1 MSGSQCD
8 SDQLGSLPEAA
19 LRAPWHLACIRG
31 PHQGIIALPGNTPSQ
46 FPAECETL
54 SDSSHDQRIRL
65 IPRDESSQISVK
77 ARRLGIWRRVSPSC
91 TYRVGPALKVKVRF
105 SHSTDFYVYRARP
118 RILSF
123 PDAVQR
129 RGFAL
134 PAVSFIGFLPIAV
147 FMGVRISMMG
157 VGQGSY
163 FFLAALPLAVILF
176 SLGLRYFRHGSQG
189 KRLDAAAVA
198 LVLQVS
204 AARSSLRFALYPS
217 VVGRGKPWLLE
228 PSGAPEA
235 TSFQSST
242 GKLGTFAQ
250 ENLSHHYYAAL
261 GPQAQLMVFWFASQ
275 IATQAGGAH
284 LHFSGSPPL
293 ILGTAGPDSVHIFL
307 HGLGDEWKPQG
318 KAHEAE
324 TERGTEEIHLA
335 WAYSYAEL
343 PTWCEAVIPADK
355 APVSLGWWQMITHAH
370 SRASIPNDCDFTEL
384 FWDGIDT
391 NDSLRT
397 PIGQDSTGEVSIDLV
412 SEGPHALI
420 AGTTGSGKSEA
431 LRTWLLGLCARYSPT
446 RLRLVLVDY
455 KGGSALAPLVRLPH
469 TEAVLTDLDPGQSA
483 RALRG
488 LASCLAQR
496 ENDFAKL
503 QVKDLQ
509 QWYERYQ
516 QDKAPLPPPRILIVV
531 DEFRVL
537 ADLHPTTMEIF
548 SRLASQGR
556 SLGLHLLYA
565 TQHPSGAVNTT
576 MRANTELRIALRTIT
591 EAESLDIIGSGA
603 AARIPRIPGRAII
616 GSGREVQFAYCH
628 DAEDVIRTI
637 RDLCFVDECQK
648 SMSQSH
654 PLWCPPLPS
663 HIPPAQLKEMN
674 VAHCDEGVIL
684 GLRDGIDTGTHCPL
698 VWQHGNIL
706 FSGVGSS
713 RLKLGRIAR
722 SCAFVLSDALGLP
735 VYGMSLEAGSA
746 GLQPGGSGCESY
758 PFLIRNTLDLG
769 VFCEAITDYS
779 PCVLWIEN
787 IENVLHSM
795 EECFGVLRAHQMWG
809 QFTRACDGTEVILV
823 ASEGSG
829 TFAHRSRYG
838 SFEHNWCDI
847 PSRDIASNSGFIGQ
861 AQLTNQPGQLWNPTQ
876 ETMMALPI
884 EHPGPKLIV
893 HLRSWDTMLQR
904 SMEISSA
911 VAIRRPLGPNAS
923 MMTRR
928 GLCSPYIHRFPKTP
942 LSEKTAVASR
952 TKIDVDMHVLG
963 IEIRYGS
970 HLKRFLFSEHKCIL
984 IGDENSI
991 LASVLKTI
999 NPSCSVDYFEQT
1011 CWLKALSMPYELLFF
1026 PNPPGDAL
1034 RIIAQSCQDFP
1045 SSLYAHSWNSY
1056 SGVIIHHGSTRRFV
1070 LSFK

>member
-8 SDQLGSLPEAA
+8 SDQLASLPEAA

-31 PHQGIIALPGNTPSQ
+31 PHQGIIALPGNTPPQ

-54 SDSSHDQRIRL
+54 SDSSRDQRMRL

-77 ARRLGIWRRVSPSC
+77 ARRLGIWKRVSPSC

-123 PDAVQR
+123 PDADQR

-147 FMGVRISMMG
+147 FMGVRISMTG
-157 VGQGSY
+157 VGHGSY

-176 SLGLRYFRHGSQG
+176 SFGFRRFQQRSQG

-198 LVLQVS
+198 LLLQVS

-217 VVGRGKPWLLE
+217 LVGRGKPWLLE

-235 TSFQSST
+235 TSSQSST
-242 GKLGTFAQ
+242 GRLGPFAE
-250 ENLSHHYYAAL
+250 ENSSHHYYAAL

-284 LHFSGSPPL
+284 LHFTGSPPL

-307 HGLGDEWKPQG
+307 HGLGDDWKPQG
-318 KAHEAE
+318 KAREVE
-324 TERGTEEIHLA
+324 TERGIEEIHLA

-355 APVSLGWWQMITHAH
+355 APVSLGWWQMITRAH
-370 SRASIPNDCDFTEL
+370 SRASIPNNCDFTEL
-384 FWDGIDT
+384 SWNGIDT

-496 ENDFAKL
+496 EADFAQL

-509 QWYERYQ
+509 QWYEHYRQ
-516 QDKAPLPPPRILIVV
+516 GKAPLPPPRILIVV

-537 ADLHPTTMEIF
+537 ADLHPTTLEIF

-603 AARIPRIPGRAII
+603 AARILRIPGRAFI
-616 GSGREVQFAYCH
+616 GSGHEVQFAYCH
-628 DAEDVIRTI
+628 DVEDVIGKIKDRS
-637 RDLCFVDECQK
+637 FADECGNLTRQRT
-648 SMSQSH
+648 

-663 HIPPAQLKEMN
+663 HIPSAQLKDMN
-674 VAHCDEGVIL
+674 TAGCEGVVL

-698 VWQHGNIL
+698 VWKHGNIL
-706 FSGVGSS
+706 LSGVGSS

-722 SCAFVLSDALGLP
+722 SCAFALSDALGLP
-735 VYGMSLEAGSA
+735 VYGMSLEAENA
-746 GLQPGGSGCESY
+746 GTQPGG
-758 PFLIRNTLDLG
+758 P
-769 VFCEAITDYS
+769 
-779 PCVLWIEN
+779 
-787 IENVLHSM
+787 
-795 EECFGVLRAHQMWG
+795 
-809 QFTRACDGTEVILV
+809 
-823 ASEGSG
+823 GSK
-829 TFAHRSRYG
+829 S
-838 SFEHNWCDI
+838 
-847 PSRDIASNSGFIGQ
+847 
-861 AQLTNQPGQLWNPTQ
+861 
-876 ETMMALPI
+876 
-884 EHPGPKLIV
+884 
-893 HLRSWDTMLQR
+893 
-904 SMEISSA
+904 
-911 VAIRRPLGPNAS
+911 
-923 MMTRR
+923 
-928 GLCSPYIHRFPKTP
+928 
-942 LSEKTAVASR
+942 
-952 TKIDVDMHVLG
+952 
-963 IEIRYGS
+963 
-970 HLKRFLFSEHKCIL
+970 
-984 IGDENSI
+984 
-991 LASVLKTI
+991 
-999 NPSCSVDYFEQT
+999 
-1011 CWLKALSMPYELLFF
+1011 
-1026 PNPPGDAL
+1026 
-1034 RIIAQSCQDFP
+1034 
-1045 SSLYAHSWNSY
+1045 
-1056 SGVIIHHGSTRRFV
+1056 
-1070 LSFK
+1070 

>member
-1 MSGSQCD
+1 MSGSQSD
-8 SDQLGSLPEAA
+8 SEQLASLPEAA

-31 PHQGIIALPGNTPSQ
+31 PHQGIIALPGNTPPQ

-54 SDSSHDQRIRL
+54 SDSSRDQRMRL
-65 IPRDESSQISVK
+65 IPRDESNQISVK
-77 ARRLGIWRRVSPSC
+77 ARRFGIWRRVCPTR
-91 TYRVGPALKVKVRF
+91 TYRVGPALKVRVRF

-123 PDAVQR
+123 PGADQR

-176 SLGLRYFRHGSQG
+176 SFGFRHFRHGSQG

-198 LVLQVS
+198 LLLQVP
-204 AARSSLRFALYPS
+204 AARSALRFALYPS
-217 VVGRGKPWLLE
+217 LVGRGKPWLLE

-235 TSFQSST
+235 TSSQSST
-242 GKLGTFAQ
+242 GKLGPFAR
-250 ENLSHHYYAAL
+250 ENSSHHYYAAL
-261 GPQAQLMVFWFASQ
+261 GSQSQLMAFWFASQ

-284 LHFSGSPPL
+284 LHFADSPPL

-307 HGLGDEWKPQG
+307 HGLGDDWKPQG
-318 KAHEAE
+318 QAHDAE
-324 TERGTEEIHLA
+324 TKRVKEEIHLA
-335 WAYSYAEL
+335 WAYSYAQL
-343 PTWCEAVIPADK
+343 PTWCEAVIPADQT
-355 APVSLGWWQMITHAH
+355 PVSLAWWQMITHAR
-370 SRASIPNDCDFTEL
+370 SCASIPNDCDFTEL
-384 FWDGIDT
+384 SWDGIDT

-397 PIGQDSTGEVSIDLV
+397 PIGQDSAGEVSIDLV

-431 LRTWLLGLCARYSPT
+431 LRTWLLGLCARYSPA

-455 KGGSALAPLVRLPH
+455 KGGSALAPLARLPH
-469 TEAVLTDLDPGQSA
+469 TEAVLTDLDPGKSA

-496 ENDFAKL
+496 EADFAQL

-509 QWYERYQ
+509 QWHEHYRQ
-516 QDKAPLPPPRILIVV
+516 GKAPLPPPRILIVV

-537 ADLHPTTMEIF
+537 ADLHPTTLEIF

-603 AARIPRIPGRAII
+603 AARIPRIPGRAFI
-616 GSGREVQFAYCH
+616 GSGHEVQFAYCH
-628 DAEDVIRTI
+628 DVEDVIGKI
-637 RDLCFVDECQK
+637 RDRSFADECGNLTRQRT
-648 SMSQSH
+648 

-663 HIPPAQLKEMN
+663 HIPPTQLKDMN
-674 VAHCDEGVIL
+674 TAGCEGVVL

-698 VWQHGNIL
+698 MWRHGNIL

-722 SCAFVLSDALGLP
+722 SCAFALSDALGLP
-735 VYGMSLEAGSA
+735 VYGMSLEAESA
-746 GLQPGGSGCESY
+746 GTQPSGPGSKSY
-758 PFLIRNTLDLG
+758 PFLIRNVLDFG

-787 IENVLHSM
+787 IDNVLHSM

-809 QFTRACDGTEVILV
+809 QFTRACDGTELILV

-838 SFEHNWCDI
+838 SFEHNWYDI
-847 PSRDIASNSGFIGQ
+847 PSRDIASNSGLIGQ
-861 AQLTNQPGQLWNPTQ
+861 AQLTNQPGHLWNSVQ
-876 ETMMALPI
+876 ETMMALPV
-884 EHPGPKLIV
+884 EHPEPKLIM
-893 HLRSWDTMLQR
+893 HLCSWDAMLQR
-904 SMEISSA
+904 SIEISGAA
-911 VAIRRPLGPNAS
+911 VTGTPLRPGSS
-923 MMTRR
+923 MMMRR
-928 GLCSPYIHRFPKTP
+928 GHASPYIHSFPKTP
-942 LSEKTAVASR
+942 LSKKTTVASR
-952 TKIDVDMHVLG
+952 AKIDVDMHVLG

-970 HLKRFLFSEHKCIL
+970 HLKRFLFSEQECIL
-984 IGDENSI
+984 IGEENSI
-991 LASVLKTI
+991 LASVLRRI

-1011 CWLKALSMPYELLFF
+1011 CWLKALSMPHDLLFF
-1026 PNPPGDAL
+1026 PNPSGDAL
-1034 RIIAQSCQDFP
+1034 RFIAQSCQDFP
-1045 SSLYAHSWNSY
+1045 SSLYAHPWNSY
-1056 SGVIIHHGSTRRFV
+1056 SGVIIHRGAARRFV

>member
-1 MSGSQCD
+1 MSGSQSD
-8 SDQLGSLPEAA
+8 SEQLASLPEAA

-31 PHQGIIALPGNTPSQ
+31 PHQGIIALPGNTPPQ
-46 FPAECETL
+46 FPADCETL
-54 SDSSHDQRIRL
+54 SDSSRYQRMRL

-77 ARRLGIWRRVSPSC
+77 TRQFGIWRRACPTR
-91 TYRVGPALKVKVRF
+91 TYRVGPALKVRVRF
-105 SHSTDFYVYRARP
+105 SRSTDFYAYRARP
-118 RILSF
+118 SVLSF
-123 PDAVQR
+123 PRAAQR
-129 RGFAL
+129 RGFVL

-147 FMGVRISMMG
+147 FMGLRISAMG
-157 VGQGSY
+157 VGNRSY
-163 FFLAALPLAVILF
+163 LVLAVLPLAVILF
-176 SLGLRYFRHGSQG
+176 SFGLRHFHQGSHG

-198 LVLQVS
+198 LVLHVS
-204 AARSSLRFALYPS
+204 ATRSSRPFALYPS
-217 VVGRGKPWLLE
+217 LVGRGKPLLLE
-228 PSGAPEA
+228 PSGVPEA
-235 TSFQSST
+235 TPSQSAT
-242 GKLGTFAQ
+242 GRLHPFT
-250 ENLSHHYYAAL
+250 EEPLSHHYYAAL
-261 GPQAQLMVFWFASQ
+261 GSQSQLMAFWFASQ

-284 LHFSGSPPL
+284 LHFAGSPPL
-293 ILGTAGPDSVHIFL
+293 ILGTAGADSVHIFL

-318 KAHEAE
+318 QAHDAE
-324 TERGTEEIHLA
+324 TKRDKEEIHLA
-335 WAYSYAEL
+335 WAYSYAQL
-343 PTWCEAVIPADK
+343 PTWCEAVIPADQT
-355 APVSLGWWQMITHAH
+355 PVSQAWWQMITHAH
-370 SRASIPNDCDFTEL
+370 SCSSIPNNCDFTEL
-384 FWDGIDT
+384 SWNGIDA
-391 NDSLRT
+391 DYLLRT
-397 PIGQDSTGEVSIDLV
+397 PIGQDSAGEVSIDLV

-496 ENDFAKL
+496 EADFARL

-628 DAEDVIRTI
+628 DAEDVIRTM
-637 RDLCFVDECQK
+637 RDRTLADECQK
-648 SMSQSH
+648 SMSQNS

-663 HIPPAQLKEMN
+663 HIPSAELKEMN
-674 VAHCDEGVIL
+674 VAHCDEGVVL
-684 GLRDGIDTGTHCPL
+684 GLRDGIDTGSHFPL

-722 SCAFVLSDALGLP
+722 SCAFALSDALGFP
-735 VYGMSLEAGSA
+735 VYGISLEAGSA
-746 GLQPGGSGCESY
+746 GLQPGESGSTAF
-758 PFLIRNTLDLG
+758 PFLIRNTLDCG

-809 QFTRACDGTEVILV
+809 QFTRACDGTEVVLV

-847 PSRDIASNSGFIGQ
+847 PSRDIASNSGLIGQ
-861 AQLTNQPGQLWNPTQ
+861 AQLTNQPGQLWNPAQ
-876 ETMMALPI
+876 ETMMALPV

-1011 CWLKALSMPYELLFF
+1011 CWLKALSMPHDLLFF
-1026 PNPPGDAL
+1026 PNPSSDAL
-1034 RIIAQSCQDFP
+1034 RFIAQSCQDFP

>member
-1 MSGSQCD
+1 M
-8 SDQLGSLPEAA
+8 
-19 LRAPWHLACIRG
+19 
-31 PHQGIIALPGNTPSQ
+31 
-46 FPAECETL
+46 
-54 SDSSHDQRIRL
+54 
-65 IPRDESSQISVK
+65 
-77 ARRLGIWRRVSPSC
+77 
-91 TYRVGPALKVKVRF
+91 
-105 SHSTDFYVYRARP
+105 
-118 RILSF
+118 
-123 PDAVQR
+123 
-129 RGFAL
+129 
-134 PAVSFIGFLPIAV
+134 VSFIGFLPIAL
-147 FMGVRISMMG
+147 FMGLRISAIG
-157 VGQGSY
+157 VGNRSY
-163 FFLAALPLAVILF
+163 LVLAALPLAVILF
-176 SLGLRYFRHGSQG
+176 SFGLRHFRQGSHG
-189 KRLDAAAVA
+189 KRLDAAAVT
-198 LVLQVS
+198 LVLHVS
-204 AARSSLRFALYPS
+204 ATRSSRPFALYPS
-217 VVGRGKPWLLE
+217 LVGRGKPLLLE
-228 PSGAPEA
+228 PSGVPEA
-235 TSFQSST
+235 TPSQSST
-242 GKLGTFAQ
+242 GRLHPFT
-250 ENLSHHYYAAL
+250 EEPLSHHYYAAL
-261 GPQAQLMVFWFASQ
+261 GSQSQLMAFWFASQ

-284 LHFSGSPPL
+284 LHFTDSPPL
-293 ILGTAGPDSVHIFL
+293 ILGTAGADSVHIFL

-318 KAHEAE
+318 QAHDAE
-324 TERGTEEIHLA
+324 TKRVKEEIHLA
-335 WAYSYAEL
+335 WAYSYAQL
-343 PTWCEAVIPADK
+343 PTWCEAVIPADQT
-355 APVSLGWWQMITHAH
+355 PVSLAWWQMITHAR
-370 SRASIPNDCDFTEL
+370 SCASIPNDCDFTEL
-384 FWDGIDT
+384 SWDGIDT

-397 PIGQDSTGEVSIDLV
+397 PIGQDSAGEVSIDLV

-431 LRTWLLGLCARYSPT
+431 LRTWLLGLCARYSPA

-455 KGGSALAPLVRLPH
+455 KGGSALAPLARLPH
-469 TEAVLTDLDPGQSA
+469 TEAVLTDLDPGKSA

-496 ENDFAKL
+496 EADFAQL

-509 QWYERYQ
+509 QWYEHYRQ
-516 QDKAPLPPPRILIVV
+516 GKAPLPPPRILIVV

-537 ADLHPTTMEIF
+537 ADLHPTTLEIF

-603 AARIPRIPGRAII
+603 AARILRIPGRAFI
-616 GSGREVQFAYCH
+616 GSGHEVQFAYCH
-628 DAEDVIRTI
+628 DVEDVIGKIKDRS
-637 RDLCFVDECQK
+637 FADECGNLTRQRT
-648 SMSQSH
+648 

-663 HIPPAQLKEMN
+663 HIPSAQLKEMN
-674 VAHCDEGVIL
+674 TAGCEGVVL

-698 VWQHGNIL
+698 VWKHGNIL
-706 FSGVGSS
+706 LSGVGSS

-722 SCAFVLSDALGLP
+722 SCAFALSDALGFP
-735 VYGMSLEAGSA
+735 VYGISLEAGSA
-746 GLQPGGSGCESY
+746 GLQPGESGSTAF
-758 PFLIRNTLDLG
+758 PFLIRNTLDCG
-769 VFCEAITDYS
+769 VFCEAIADYS

-809 QFTRACDGTEVILV
+809 QFTRACDGTEVVLV
-823 ASEGSG
+823 ASEGAG

-847 PSRDIASNSGFIGQ
+847 PSRDIASNSGLIGQ
-861 AQLTNQPGQLWNPTQ
+861 AQLTNQPGQLWNPAQ
-876 ETMMALPI
+876 ETMMALPV

-893 HLRSWDTMLQR
+893 HLRSWDAMLQR

-911 VAIRRPLGPNAS
+911 VAIRRPLRPDSS

-928 GLCSPYIHRFPKTP
+928 GLHSPYIHSFPKTP
-942 LSEKTAVASR
+942 LSEKTALVSLS
-952 TKIDVDMHVLG
+952 KIDVDMHVLG

-991 LASVLKTI
+991 LASVLQTI

>member
-1 MSGSQCD
+1 M
-8 SDQLGSLPEAA
+8 
-19 LRAPWHLACIRG
+19 
-31 PHQGIIALPGNTPSQ
+31 
-46 FPAECETL
+46 
-54 SDSSHDQRIRL
+54 
-65 IPRDESSQISVK
+65 K

-123 PDAVQR
+123 PDADQR
-129 RGFAL
+129 RGFAF
-134 PAVSFIGFLPIAV
+134 PAVSFIGFLPIVV
-147 FMGVRISMMG
+147 FMGVRISMLG
-157 VGQGSY
+157 VGHGSY
-163 FFLAALPLAVILF
+163 LFLAALPLAVILF
-176 SLGLRYFRHGSQG
+176 SFGFRRFQQRSQG

-198 LVLQVS
+198 LLLQVS
-204 AARSSLRFALYPS
+204 AVRSALRFALYPS

-235 TSFQSST
+235 TSSQSST
-242 GKLGTFAQ
+242 GKLGPFAR
-250 ENLSHHYYAAL
+250 EDLSHHYYAAL
-261 GPQAQLMVFWFASQ
+261 GQQAQLMVFWFASQ

-284 LHFSGSPPL
+284 LHFTGSPPL

-318 KAHEAE
+318 KANGAE

-370 SRASIPNDCDFTEL
+370 SRAGIPHECDFTEL
-384 FWDGIDT
+384 SWDGIDT

-431 LRTWLLGLCARYSPT
+431 LRTWLLGLCARYSPA

-455 KGGSALAPLVRLPH
+455 KGGSALAPLARLPH

-496 ENDFAKL
+496 EADFAKL

-516 QDKAPLPPPRILIVV
+516 QGNAPLPPPRILIVV

-576 MRANTELRIALRTIT
+576 MRANTELRIALRTIS

-603 AARIPRIPGRAII
+603 AARIPRIPGRAFI
-616 GSGREVQFAYCH
+616 GSGHEVQFAYCH
-628 DAEDVIRTI
+628 DVEDVIGKI
-637 RDLCFVDECQK
+637 RDSSFTDECQR
-648 SMSQSH
+648 SMNQSP

-663 HIPPAQLKEMN
+663 HIPSAQLTDMN
-674 VAHCDEGVIL
+674 VAGGEGVVL
-684 GLRDGIDTGTHCPL
+684 GLRDGIDTGTHSPL
-698 VWQHGNIL
+698 VWKHGNIL
-706 FSGVGSS
+706 LSGVGSS

-722 SCAFVLSDALGLP
+722 SCAFALSDALGLP
-735 VYGMSLEAGSA
+735 VYGISLEAENA
-746 GLQPGGSGCESY
+746 GTQPGGPGSTAF
-758 PFLIRNTLDLG
+758 PFLIRNALDCG

-809 QFTRACDGTEVILV
+809 QFTRTCDGTEVILV

-838 SFEHNWCDI
+838 SFEHNWYDI
-847 PSRDIASNSGFIGQ
+847 PSRDIASNSGLIGQ
-861 AQLTNQPGQLWNPTQ
+861 AQLTNQPGHLWNSVQ
-876 ETMMALPI
+876 ETMMALPV
-884 EHPGPKLIV
+884 EHPRPKLV
-893 HLRSWDTMLQR
+893 MDLRSWETMLHR
-904 SMEISSA
+904 SLEISGA
-911 VAIRRPLGPNAS
+911 TTIGTPLRPDSS

-928 GLCSPYIHRFPKTP
+928 GLSSPCIQSFPRTP
-942 LSEKTAVASR
+942 LSKKTTDASHR
-952 TKIDVDMHVLG
+952 RIDVDMHISG

-970 HLKRFLFSEHKCIL
+970 HLKRFLFSERKCIL
-984 IGDENSI
+984 IGEENSI
-991 LASVLKTI
+991 LASILREI
-999 NPSCSVDYFEQT
+999 NPSCSIDYFEQT
-1011 CWLKALSMPYELLFF
+1011 YWLKALSTPHDLLFF
-1026 PNPPGDAL
+1026 PNPSGDAL
-1034 RIIAQSCQDFP
+1034 RFIAQSCQEFP

-1056 SGVIIHHGSTRRFV
+1056 SGVIIHRGVTRRFV

>member
-1 MSGSQCD
+1 M
-8 SDQLGSLPEAA
+8 
-19 LRAPWHLACIRG
+19 
-31 PHQGIIALPGNTPSQ
+31 
-46 FPAECETL
+46 
-54 SDSSHDQRIRL
+54 
-65 IPRDESSQISVK
+65 K
-77 ARRLGIWRRVSPSC
+77 AGRLGIWRPVSPTR
-91 TYRVGPALKVKVRF
+91 TYRVGPALKVKVSF
-105 SHSTDFYVYRARP
+105 SSSTDYYVYRARP
-118 RILSF
+118 RVLSF
-123 PDAVQR
+123 PRAVQR
-129 RGFAL
+129 RGFVL
-134 PAVSFIGFLPIAV
+134 PAASFIGFLPIAV
-147 FMGVRISMMG
+147 FMGLRISAMG
-157 VGQGSY
+157 AGNGSY
-163 FFLAALPLAVILF
+163 LFLAVLPLAVILF
-176 SLGLRYFRHGSQG
+176 SFGLRLFYQGSQG

-198 LVLQVS
+198 LLLQVS
-204 AARSSLRFALYPS
+204 TARSSRPFALYPC

-228 PSGAPEA
+228 PSEAPEA
-235 TSFQSST
+235 SPSRSST
-242 GKLGTFAQ
+242 GQLRPFVQ

-261 GPQAQLMVFWFASQ
+261 GSQSQLMAFWFASQ

-284 LHFSGSPPL
+284 IHLPDSPPL
-293 ILGTAGPDSVHIFL
+293 ILGTAGADSVHIFL
-307 HGLGDEWKPQG
+307 HGLGDDWKPQG
-318 KAHEAE
+318 QAHDTE
-324 TERGTEEIHLA
+324 TKRFKEEIHLA
-335 WAYSYAEL
+335 WAYSYAQL
-343 PTWCEAVIPADK
+343 PTWCEAVIPADQT
-355 APVSLGWWQMITHAH
+355 PVSLAWWQMITHAH
-370 SRASIPNDCDFTEL
+370 SYTSIPNDCDFKEL
-384 FWDGIDT
+384 SWNGMDT

-431 LRTWLLGLCARYSPT
+431 LRTWLLGLCARYSPA

-455 KGGSALAPLVRLPH
+455 KGGSALAPLARLPH

-496 ENDFAKL
+496 EADFAKL

-509 QWYERYQ
+509 QWYEHYRQ
-516 QDKAPLPPPRILIVV
+516 GKAPLPPPRILIVV

-576 MRANTELRIALRTIT
+576 MRANTELRIALRTIS

-603 AARIPRIPGRAII
+603 AARIPRIPGRAFI
-616 GSGREVQFAYCH
+616 GSGHEVQFAYCH
-628 DAEDVIRTI
+628 DVEDVIGKI
-637 RDLCFVDECQK
+637 RDSSFADECQK
-648 SMSQSH
+648 SMTQSP

-663 HIPPAQLKEMN
+663 HIPSAQLTDMN
-674 VAHCDEGVIL
+674 VAGGEGVVL
-684 GLRDGIDTGTHCPL
+684 GLRDGIDTGTHSPL
-698 VWQHGNIL
+698 VWKHGNIL
-706 FSGVGSS
+706 LSGVGSS

-722 SCAFVLSDALGLP
+722 SCAFALSDTLGLP
-735 VYGMSLEAGSA
+735 VYGMSVEAENA
-746 GLQPGGSGCESY
+746 GTQPGRSGSKSY
-758 PFLIRNTLDLG
+758 PFLIRNTLDCG

-838 SFEHNWCDI
+838 SFEHNWYDI
-847 PSRDIASNSGFIGQ
+847 PSRDVASNSGFIGQ
-861 AQLTNQPGQLWNPTQ
+861 VQLTNQPGLLWNSAQ
-876 ETMMALPI
+876 EAMLTLPV
-884 EHPGPKLIV
+884 EHPRPKLV
-893 HLRSWDTMLQR
+893 MDLRSWETMLHR
-904 SMEISSA
+904 SLEIFGA
-911 VAIRRPLGPNAS
+911 TTIGTPLRPDSS

-928 GLCSPYIHRFPKTP
+928 GRPSPYIHSFPRTPPSKKTVVV
-942 LSEKTAVASR
+942 SCR
-952 TKIDVDMHVLG
+952 RIDVDMHVLG

-999 NPSCSVDYFEQT
+999 NPSCSIDYFEQT
-1011 CWLKALSMPYELLFF
+1011 CWLKAVSMPHDLLFF
-1026 PNPPGDAL
+1026 PNPSADAL
-1034 RIIAQSCQDFP
+1034 RFIAQSCQDFP

-1056 SGVIIHHGSTRRFV
+1056 SGVIIHRGTTRRFV
-1070 LSFK
+1070 LSSK

>member
-1 MSGSQCD
+1 M
-8 SDQLGSLPEAA
+8 
-19 LRAPWHLACIRG
+19 
-31 PHQGIIALPGNTPSQ
+31 
-46 FPAECETL
+46 
-54 SDSSHDQRIRL
+54 
-65 IPRDESSQISVK
+65 
-77 ARRLGIWRRVSPSC
+77 
-91 TYRVGPALKVKVRF
+91 
-105 SHSTDFYVYRARP
+105 
-118 RILSF
+118 
-123 PDAVQR
+123 
-129 RGFAL
+129 
-134 PAVSFIGFLPIAV
+134 VSFIGFLPIAA
-147 FMGVRISMMG
+147 FMGLRISAMG
-157 VGQGSY
+157 VGNRSY
-163 FFLAALPLAVILF
+163 LVLAVLPLAVILF
-176 SLGLRYFRHGSQG
+176 SFGLRHFRQGSHG

-198 LVLQVS
+198 LVLHVS
-204 AARSSLRFALYPS
+204 ATRSSRPFALYPS
-217 VVGRGKPWLLE
+217 LVGRGKPLLLE
-228 PSGAPEA
+228 PSGLPEA
-235 TSFQSST
+235 TPSQSAT
-242 GKLGTFAQ
+242 GRLHPFT
-250 ENLSHHYYAAL
+250 EEPLSHHYYAAL
-261 GPQAQLMVFWFASQ
+261 GSQSQLMAFWFASQ

-284 LHFSGSPPL
+284 LHFTDSPPL
-293 ILGTAGPDSVHIFL
+293 ILGTAGADSVHIFL
-307 HGLGDEWKPQG
+307 HGLGDEWKPQRQ
-318 KAHEAE
+318 AHDAE
-324 TERGTEEIHLA
+324 TKRLKEEIHLA
-335 WAYSYAEL
+335 WAYSYEQL
-343 PTWCEAVIPADK
+343 PTWCEAVIPADQT
-355 APVSLGWWQMITHAH
+355 PVSQAWWQMITHTR
-370 SRASIPNDCDFTEL
+370 SCASIPHDCDFTEL
-384 FWDGIDT
+384 SWDGTDT

-397 PIGQDSTGEVSIDLV
+397 PIGQDSAGEVSIDLV

-431 LRTWLLGLCARYSPT
+431 LRTWLLSLCARYSPA

-455 KGGSALAPLVRLPH
+455 KGGSALAPLARLPH
-469 TEAVLTDLDPGQSA
+469 TEAVLTDLDPGKSA

-496 ENDFAKL
+496 EADFAQL

-509 QWYERYQ
+509 QWYEHYRQ
-516 QDKAPLPPPRILIVV
+516 GKAPLPPPRILIVV

-537 ADLHPTTMEIF
+537 ADLHPTTLAIF

-603 AARIPRIPGRAII
+603 AARIPRIPGRAFI
-616 GSGREVQFAYCH
+616 GSGHEVQFAYCH
-628 DAEDVIRTI
+628 DVEDVIGKIKDRS
-637 RDLCFVDECQK
+637 FADECGNLTRQRT
-648 SMSQSH
+648 

-663 HIPPAQLKEMN
+663 HIPSAQLKNMN
-674 VAHCDEGVIL
+674 TAGCEGVVL
-684 GLRDGIDTGTHCPL
+684 GLRDGIDTGTHSPL
-698 VWQHGNIL
+698 VWKHGNIL
-706 FSGVGSS
+706 LSGVGSS

-722 SCAFVLSDALGLP
+722 SCAFALSDALGLP
-735 VYGMSLEAGSA
+735 VYGMSLEAENA
-746 GLQPGGSGCESY
+746 GTQPGGPGSKSY
-758 PFLIRNTLDLG
+758 PFLIRNALDCG
-769 VFCEAITDYS
+769 VFCEVITDYS

-787 IENVLHSM
+787 IDNVLHSM

-847 PSRDIASNSGFIGQ
+847 PSRDIASNSGLIGQ
-861 AQLTNQPGQLWNPTQ
+861 AQLTTQPGQLWNPAQ
-876 ETMMALPI
+876 ETMMALPV

-893 HLRSWDTMLQR
+893 HLRSWDALLQR

-928 GLCSPYIHRFPKTP
+928 GLCSPYIQRFPKTP

-984 IGDENSI
+984 IGDENPI

-1045 SSLYAHSWNSY
+1045 SSLHAHSWNSY

>member
-1 MSGSQCD
+1 M
-8 SDQLGSLPEAA
+8 
-19 LRAPWHLACIRG
+19 
-31 PHQGIIALPGNTPSQ
+31 
-46 FPAECETL
+46 
-54 SDSSHDQRIRL
+54 
-65 IPRDESSQISVK
+65 K

-91 TYRVGPALKVKVRF
+91 TYRVGPALKVRVRF

-123 PDAVQR
+123 PDADQR

-157 VGQGSY
+157 VGHGSY
-163 FFLAALPLAVILF
+163 FFFVALPLAIIFF
-176 SLGLRYFRHGSQG
+176 SLGLRYFRQGSQG

-198 LVLQVS
+198 LLLHVS
-204 AARSSLRFALYPS
+204 AARSALRFALYPS

-235 TSFQSST
+235 TPSQSST
-242 GKLGTFAQ
+242 GSLRPFA
-250 ENLSHHYYAAL
+250 EETLSHHYYAAL
-261 GPQAQLMVFWFASQ
+261 GPQAQLMAFWFASQ

-318 KAHEAE
+318 KAREAE
-324 TERGTEEIHLA
+324 TERGKEEIHLA

-355 APVSLGWWQMITHAH
+355 APVSLGWWQMITRAR
-370 SRASIPNDCDFTEL
+370 SRASIPNDCDFEEL
-384 FWDGIDT
+384 SWDGIDT

-397 PIGQDSTGEVSIDLV
+397 PIGQDSSGEVSIDLV

-496 ENDFAKL
+496 EADFAKL

-509 QWYERYQ
+509 QWYERHQ
-516 QDKAPLPPPRILIVV
+516 QGKAPLPPPRILIVV

-537 ADLHPTTMEIF
+537 ADLHPTTMGIF

-628 DAEDVIRTI
+628 DAEDVIRTM
-637 RDLCFVDECQK
+637 RDRNLADECRK
-648 SMSQSH
+648 SMSQNC

-663 HIPPAQLKEMN
+663 HIPSAELKEMN
-674 VAHCDEGVIL
+674 IAGSEGVVL

-698 VWQHGNIL
+698 VWRHGNIL

-722 SCAFVLSDALGLP
+722 SCAFALSDARGLP
-735 VYGMSLEAGSA
+735 VYGISLEAENAGS
-746 GLQPGGSGCESY
+746 QPGGSGSTAF
-758 PFLIRNTLDLG
+758 PFLIRNTLDCG

-847 PSRDIASNSGFIGQ
+847 PSRDIASNSGLIGQ
-861 AQLTNQPGQLWNPTQ
+861 AQFI
-876 ETMMALPI
+876 AS
-884 EHPGPKLIV
+884 
-893 HLRSWDTMLQR
+893 LR
-904 SMEISSA
+904 
-911 VAIRRPLGPNAS
+911 
-923 MMTRR
+923 
-928 GLCSPYIHRFPKTP
+928 
-942 LSEKTAVASR
+942 
-952 TKIDVDMHVLG
+952 
-963 IEIRYGS
+963 
-970 HLKRFLFSEHKCIL
+970 
-984 IGDENSI
+984 
-991 LASVLKTI
+991 
-999 NPSCSVDYFEQT
+999 
-1011 CWLKALSMPYELLFF
+1011 
-1026 PNPPGDAL
+1026 
-1034 RIIAQSCQDFP
+1034 
-1045 SSLYAHSWNSY
+1045 
-1056 SGVIIHHGSTRRFV
+1056 HH
-1070 LSFK
+1070 